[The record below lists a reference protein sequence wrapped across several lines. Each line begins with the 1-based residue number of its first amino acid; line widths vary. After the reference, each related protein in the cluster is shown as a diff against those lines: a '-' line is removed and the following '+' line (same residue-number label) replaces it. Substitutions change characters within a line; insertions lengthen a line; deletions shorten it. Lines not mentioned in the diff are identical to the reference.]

1 MKKQAVVE
9 KILQDRLQK
18 APVAQ
23 TVSVFSPVNIALV
36 KYWGKRDVELNLP
49 MTNSFSITLP
59 TWGARTVMSVSD
71 RDEMILNGKSIS
83 AESQFYQRALSF
95 LNLFRNPQLLKL
107 KIDIEM
113 NVPVGAGLASSAAG
127 FSSLLLALNELF
139 TWNLTRKE
147 LSILSRL
154 GSGSAARSLWMGFV
168 EWRAGVQADG
178 MDSYAEPISGYWEDL
193 CVGLHIINSSEKK
206 LSSRDAMQRTVD
218 GSVLYNAWPKKVAHD
233 LTMIKQAMQMKS
245 FSLFGGIAESNA
257 LTMHATML
265 SAWPPICYSEPQTIA
280 AMKRVWDLREQGM
293 SVFFTQD
300 AGANLK
306 LLFLNQDA
314 EEMQKQFPGLITIK
328 PFDY

>member
-1 MKKQAVVE
+1 MKKQAIVE
-9 KILQDRLQK
+9 KILGARLHQSP
-18 APVAQ
+18 AVQ
-23 TVSVFSPVNIALV
+23 TVSVFSPVNIALI

-49 MTNSFSITLP
+49 VTNSFSLALP
-59 TWGARTVMSVSD
+59 TWGAHTTMTVSEQ
-71 RDEMILNGKSIS
+71 DELILNGKIIEQ
-83 AESQFYQRALSF
+83 ESDFYQRASLF
-95 LNLFRNPQLLKL
+95 LNLFRKPAVLPL
-107 KIDIEM
+107 KIEIKM

-139 TWNLTRKE
+139 SWNLTRKE

-154 GSGSAARSLWMGFV
+154 GSGSASRSLWMGFV

-193 CVGLHIINSSEKK
+193 CVGLHIVNASEKK
-206 LSSRDAMQRTVD
+206 LSSREAMQRTVD
-218 GSVLYNAWPKKVAHD
+218 GSVLYGAWPKKVAHD

-265 SAWPPICYSEPQTIA
+265 SAWPPVCYFDPETIA
-280 AMKRVWDLREQGM
+280 SMKKVWALREQGM
-293 SVFFTQD
+293 SIFFTQD
-300 AGANLK
+300 AGPNLK

-314 EEMQKQFPGLITIK
+314 EVIQKEFPGLIVIK